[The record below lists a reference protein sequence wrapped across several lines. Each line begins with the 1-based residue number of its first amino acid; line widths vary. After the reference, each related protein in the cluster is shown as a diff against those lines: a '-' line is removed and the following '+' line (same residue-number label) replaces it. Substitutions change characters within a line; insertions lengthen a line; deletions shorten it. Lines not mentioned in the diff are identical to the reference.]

1 MGSSGQYLTLRKY
14 TDEQIALAKS
24 LYMAYKTRKEIAE
37 ASGINIKTLPDYI
50 EKWHPERELNKK
62 EIFSSLADAKK
73 RHFVDLANN
82 GLEVLVRGVRELN
95 RSGSPLSPRDLKE
108 VAAVIEVIDKI
119 IRLDDG
125 KPTEITENIK
135 PATRESIIE
144 LLKADPFG
152 ELEDAEYREK
162 KEEEN
167 PDA

>member
-1 MGSSGQYLTLRKY
+1 MSTDNKYLSIRKY
-14 TDEQIALAKS
+14 TDEQITLAKN
-24 LYMAYKTRKEIAE
+24 LYMAYKTRREISE
-37 ASGINIKTLPDYI
+37 ASGINFNTLPGYI
-50 EKWHPERELNKK
+50 EKWAVERELNKK
-62 EIFSSLADAKK
+62 ELFSSLADAKK

-82 GLEVLVRGVRELN
+82 GLEVLVRGIKELN
-95 RSGSPLSPRDLKE
+95 RSGEPLSPRDLKE

-152 ELEDAEYREK
+152 ELDEAEYREK
-162 KEEEN
+162 ESDTKE
-167 PDA
+167 